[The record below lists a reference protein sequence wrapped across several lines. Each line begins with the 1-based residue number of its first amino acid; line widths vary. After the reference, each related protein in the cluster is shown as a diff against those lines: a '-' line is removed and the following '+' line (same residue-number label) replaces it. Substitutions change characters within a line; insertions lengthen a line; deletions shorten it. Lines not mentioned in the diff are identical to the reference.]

1 MKLLFLGDTVG
12 RSGRSAICRLLPEI
26 RSRLDLDFVIVN
38 GENAA
43 AGFGITGKICEQL
56 YDAGVDVI
64 TTGNHVWAQREVME
78 HIDRDRR
85 LLRPHNYPAGAPGR
99 GVGTYTARGGGKVL
113 VLNVMTRVFMDPL
126 DDPFE
131 CIERELA
138 RERLGKTVDAIVID
152 AHGEASSEKAAI
164 GVAVDGRVSLVV
176 GSHTHVPTAD
186 WRVLPGGTGYQTDAG
201 MCGDYDSIIGM
212 EKQEPLDRFRRKI
225 AGARFTP
232 ARGEAT
238 LCGIYVETDDAT
250 GLASHVGPLRQG
262 GLLAQAWPVPTNES
276 PIVQ

>member
-12 RSGRSAICRLLPEI
+12 RSGRSAICERLPDI

-56 YDAGVDVI
+56 YAAGVDAI

-78 HIDRDRR
+78 HIDRDPR
-85 LLRPHNYPAGAPGR
+85 LLRPHNYPTGTPGR
-99 GVGTYTARGGGKVL
+99 GVGTYTARNGKTVL

-126 DDPFE
+126 DDPFD

-138 RERLGKTVDAIVID
+138 KERLGKTVDAIVID

-164 GVAVDGRVSLVV
+164 GVAVDGRASLVV
-176 GSHTHVPTAD
+176 GTHTHVPTSD

-212 EKQEPLDRFRRKI
+212 EKQEPLNRFRRKI
-225 AGARFTP
+225 PAARFTP
-232 ARGEAT
+232 AQGEAT
-238 LCGIYVETDDAT
+238 VCGIYVETDDAT
-250 GLASHVGPLRQG
+250 GLASYVGPLRQG
-262 GLLAQAWPVPTNES
+262 GLLAPAWPLPTNEL
-276 PIVQ
+276 PTVQ

>member
-12 RSGRSAICRLLPEI
+12 RSGRSAICERLPDI
-26 RSRLDLDFVIVN
+26 RSRLDLDFVVVN

-43 AGFGITGKICEQL
+43 GGFGITGNICEQL

-64 TTGNHVWAQREVME
+64 TTGNHVWAQREVMA
-78 HIDRDRR
+78 HIERDPR
-85 LLRPHNYPAGAPGR
+85 LLRPQNYPVETPGR
-99 GVGTYTARGGGKVL
+99 GVGTYTARNGKKVL

-126 DDPFE
+126 DDPFD
-131 CIERELA
+131 CIERALT

-152 AHGEASSEKAAI
+152 AHGEASSEKTAI

-176 GSHTHVPTAD
+176 GSHTHVPTSD

-212 EKQEPLDRFRRKI
+212 EKEEPLNRFRRKI
-225 AGARFTP
+225 PSARFMP

-238 LCGIYVETDDAT
+238 VCGIYVETDDAS
-250 GLASHVGPLRQG
+250 GLASYVGPLRQG
-262 GLLAQAWPVPTNES
+262 GLLTPAWPLPTDES
-276 PIVQ
+276 PVVQ

>member
-56 YDAGVDVI
+56 YGAGVDVI

-85 LLRPHNYPAGAPGR
+85 LLRPHNYPAGTPGR
-99 GVGTYTARGGGKVL
+99 GVGTYTARSGGKVL

-126 DDPFE
+126 DDPFD

-138 RERLGKTVDAIVID
+138 RERLGTTVDAIVID

-250 GLASHVGPLRQG
+250 GLARHVGPLRQG

-276 PIVQ
+276 PLVQ